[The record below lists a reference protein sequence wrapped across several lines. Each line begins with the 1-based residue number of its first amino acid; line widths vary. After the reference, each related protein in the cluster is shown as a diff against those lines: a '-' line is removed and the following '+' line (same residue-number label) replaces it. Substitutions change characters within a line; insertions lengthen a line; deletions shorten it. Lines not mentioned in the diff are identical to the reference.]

1 VRPMAAGWTRR
12 LVEPRRSGLSFCAPG
27 HPTPPSLL
35 IARRIPRTSLGDMTQ
50 LSAEDQKLVT
60 LARATMARVGAP
72 EGAAVRDLDGR
83 TYAAAAV
90 ALDSLTLT
98 ALEVC
103 VAMAVSSGSTGLE
116 AVVRLGDV
124 GAPDLRAVHDFAGG
138 EVVVHLG
145 DARGRIFG
153 T

>member
-1 VRPMAAGWTRR
+1 
-12 LVEPRRSGLSFCAPG
+12 
-27 HPTPPSLL
+27 
-35 IARRIPRTSLGDMTQ
+35 MTQ

-60 LARATMARVGAP
+60 LAWATMARVGAP